1 MKPIKHPHLC
11 KSALLLILCA
21 ALLSSCAPS
30 KPSVEPSAGQYET
43 ETPTSGETQSA
54 ATDISGTNIP
64 AEFAAHTVWEN
75 RQVQYLPTDPVDA
88 KAFRDDGKIYV
99 DYAVNYSSGGTI
111 KNGVEQIELGVGEYS
126 VEAVPN
132 LGYKFVMWSD
142 GVTSAARTDSAD
154 TISESTVLTAIF
166 DYDILEMPIIAIDT
180 ETGEDVTSKTDYIN
194 ADFSIM
200 GTEQKYEISSNVQIR
215 GRGNSTWGFEK
226 KSYKFKFPEKV
237 NLFDLGTGKGDPY

>member
-1 MKPIKHPHLC
+1 MKLIKHSHFC

-21 ALLSSCAPS
+21 AMLGSCAQTPS
-30 KPSVEPSAGQYET
+30 NPSVEPSAGQTETDTHSVGEEDSAETDTSPQT
-43 ETPTSGETQSA
+43 ETPA
-54 ATDISGTNIP
+54 
-64 AEFAAHTVWEN
+64 VWEDG
-75 RQVQYLPTDPVDA
+75 RVQYLPTEPDGKV
-88 KAFRDDGKIYV
+88 KAFKDDGKLYV
-99 DYAVNYSSGGTI
+99 DYAVNSKSAGTI
-111 KNGVEQIELGVGEYS
+111 KNGVEQIELSVGEYS

-142 GVTSAARTDSAD
+142 GVTEAARTDSAD

-180 ETGEDVTSKTDYIN
+180 ETGKDVESKTDYIN

-215 GRGNSTWGFEK
+215 GRGNFTWLLEK
-226 KSYKFKFPEKV
+226 K
-237 NLFDLGTGKGDPY
+237 